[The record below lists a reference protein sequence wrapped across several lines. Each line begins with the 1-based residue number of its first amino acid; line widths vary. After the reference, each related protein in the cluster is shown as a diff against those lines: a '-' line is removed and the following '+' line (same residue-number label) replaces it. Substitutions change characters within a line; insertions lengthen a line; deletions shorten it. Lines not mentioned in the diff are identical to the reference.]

1 MEGADRQYPEWTK
14 FVPGLAA
21 LRDYDRATLGRD
33 LLAGVSVAAVT
44 VPVAMAYSQLI
55 GLPPVT
61 GLYAGM
67 IAPAAYFLFGSS
79 RQLVVGPDA
88 STAALIGAG
97 LASLA
102 IADPSARVPFACA
115 MAALAGVF
123 SIAAGL
129 LRLGF
134 IANFLSK
141 PILVGFLNG
150 TGAIIIMGQAS
161 KLFGFPIHSHGF
173 FRQLIEL
180 ISKLGDTHV
189 PTLAVGVCTF
199 LLVRYL
205 PRLTPKLPAALV
217 AVVAAIAASILLR
230 LDAHG
235 VAVLGAVASGLPTP
249 ALPSFEAAQIAPLAA
264 AALGIALIS
273 YTGTIVASRAF
284 AAKNHYDIDA
294 NQELLGLGVADVA
307 VSFFQGYAV
316 AGSATRTAVGESAG
330 GMTRVAG
337 LATAVSVAA
346 VLLFLTGPLA
356 YLPSS
361 ALAAVLVSVA
371 LGIFDLSALR
381 WLRRVRKPEFRLAV
395 FTWLGVITIGVLQG
409 VLFAVILAIIE
420 LLRRAS
426 HPRDAILGYS
436 EERGDFYDVA
446 VHPDL
451 ETIPGILIYRFNAP
465 IVFFNADY
473 FKTRVRAAL
482 EAADEK
488 IEWFLLDAEMVS
500 AIDATAAAM
509 LEELQ
514 STFAARGV
522 TLAIARPSRQL
533 REILAATG
541 LDHRIGEQHMFANVR
556 AGSEAFC
563 AERPALEERS

>member
-1 MEGADRQYPEWTK
+1 MSARSPDDDRIEGAEHQPRAWTK
-14 FVPGLAA
+14 YVPGLSA
-21 LRDYDRATLGRD
+21 LREYNRAWLGRD

-88 STAALIGAG
+88 ATAALIGAG

-102 IADPSARVPFACA
+102 IADPSARVPLACA

-123 SIAAGL
+123 SIGAGL

-134 IANFLSK
+134 VANFLSK

-150 TGAIIIMGQAS
+150 TGTIIIMGQAG

-217 AVVAAIAASILLR
+217 AVVAAIVASILLR
-230 LDAHG
+230 LDAQG

-284 AAKNHYDIDA
+284 AAKNHY
-294 NQELLGLGVADVA
+294 G
-307 VSFFQGYAV
+307 
-316 AGSATRTAVGESAG
+316 
-330 GMTRVAG
+330 
-337 LATAVSVAA
+337 
-346 VLLFLTGPLA
+346 
-356 YLPSS
+356 
-361 ALAAVLVSVA
+361 
-371 LGIFDLSALR
+371 
-381 WLRRVRKPEFRLAV
+381 
-395 FTWLGVITIGVLQG
+395 
-409 VLFAVILAIIE
+409 
-420 LLRRAS
+420 
-426 HPRDAILGYS
+426 RDFEPA
-436 EERGDFYDVA
+436 
-446 VHPDL
+446 
-451 ETIPGILIYRFNAP
+451 
-465 IVFFNADY
+465 
-473 FKTRVRAAL
+473 
-482 EAADEK
+482 
-488 IEWFLLDAEMVS
+488 
-500 AIDATAAAM
+500 
-509 LEELQ
+509 
-514 STFAARGV
+514 
-522 TLAIARPSRQL
+522 
-533 REILAATG
+533 LAATG
-541 LDHRIGEQHMFANVR
+541 LTLPHKLAPGRNPGPD
-556 AGSEAFC
+556 
-563 AERPALEERS
+563 